1 MNMLAAVAGR
11 IREGRN
17 IKRLLRTIDNEPE
30 HEVLRIA
37 ANAVSMDEKLL
48 LLAAVGKQSIGL
60 DERQMRIAFGEI
72 LKISREEKSPVAD
85 YVAAYARYNL
95 AVLASSWGDAGSTY
109 ERAKR
114 MKVNSRIRLKFP
126 IPQLPRGTAIRPN
139 VVSVR

>member
-1 MNMLAAVAGR
+1 MLATIARR
-11 IREGRN
+11 IRDGRN
-17 IKRLLRTIDNEPE
+17 IKRLFRTIDSKPD

-37 ANAVSMDEKLL
+37 ANAVSTDEKLL

-60 DERQMRIAFGEI
+60 DERQMRVAFGEI

-95 AVLASSWGDAGSTY
+95 AVLASSWGDAGSLY

-114 MKVNSRIRLKFP
+114 MKVNSRVRLNFP